1 MPVSIYRFPGRYS
14 SLSEIAEIIKEKSSE
29 AGLQDDS
36 IYAVESAVD
45 EACSNII
52 EHAYQGE
59 DKGDILIE
67 VEVIKEGIKICL
79 IDQGEP
85 FQPEKIVSP
94 DTGAPLSKRKPSG
107 LGLYMMRKCMDEVSF
122 NFSPGCNTLTMVK
135 YRNSGC

>member
-1 MPVSIYRFPGRYS
+1 MPISNYKFPGRYS
-14 SLSEIAEIIKEKSSE
+14 SLSEIAEIIKEKSFE

-67 VEVIKEGIKICL
+67 VEVIEEGIKIRL

-94 DTGAPLSKRKPSG
+94 DTDAPLSKRKPSG
-107 LGLYMMRKCMDEVSF
+107 LGLYMMRKCMDEVNF